1 MLLTLSSGLTGAG
14 VMRLNQCKS
23 IWSCLVYLRAHCAWI
38 ECFLAE
44 SSSDLARQTIVRVG
58 LLYKSRGQPCRC
70 QPSSNKFCRLR
81 KKYCRHLIKW
91 ATWPQSRGDHMDSQT
106 ALGLRTFVKP
116 WAPEQTLESWW
127 GPLATSQWPR
137 PLARWVLED
146 GRWTNENLR
155 IGWKWGISCQYNYQN
170 LAINIFL
177 NIVWQ
182 IWYVVDCWLSAWVN
196 SR

>member
-1 MLLTLSSGLTGAG
+1 MLCCWLCHPVWLGGSDALESMQVHLILPGIFTSA
-14 VMRLNQCKS
+14 
-23 IWSCLVYLRAHCAWI
+23 LRVNWM
-38 ECFLAE
+38 F
-44 SSSDLARQTIVRVG
+44 
-58 LLYKSRGQPCRC
+58 PCRVFKRSC
-70 QPSSNKFCRLR
+70 RTDNCSSRSTVQIQGPALQVSAKFQQVLPA
-81 KKYCRHLIKW
+81 KKKNTVV
-91 ATWPQSRGDHMDSQT
+91 TWSNEQRDSQT

-116 WAPEQTLESWW
+116 WAPEQTMESWW

-177 NIVWQ
+177 NIVQQ